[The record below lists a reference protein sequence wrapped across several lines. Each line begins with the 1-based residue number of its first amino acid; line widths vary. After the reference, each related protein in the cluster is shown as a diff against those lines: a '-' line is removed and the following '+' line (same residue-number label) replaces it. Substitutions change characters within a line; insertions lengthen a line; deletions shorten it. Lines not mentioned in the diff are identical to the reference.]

1 MGKEVKQMAKNYAF
15 IGLFG
20 SGKTEVAI
28 NWALKLKEEHEK
40 VAIIDG
46 DIISPYFRT
55 RDIAEVLEKAGL
67 VTVYPKG
74 ALRNADLP
82 IITGA
87 AIGYLLNPEFKAV
100 VDVGG
105 EENGVVVLGYL
116 KPYLGDAE
124 ISMVV
129 NIARPFSS
137 TVDGIITAYEQ
148 LRRIARVKVDYLIN
162 NANLSYETTPDI
174 IRKGEEILS
183 KVSEI
188 IEVPVKWTV
197 VPDFIK
203 EDDFKYPVFRI
214 HRFMKM
220 EMI

>member
-1 MGKEVKQMAKNYAF
+1 MAKNYAF

-28 NWALKLKEEHEK
+28 NWALELKKEHEK

-55 RDIAEVLEKAGL
+55 RDVAEELEKMGL

-82 IITGA
+82 IITGG
-87 AIGYLLNPEFKAV
+87 AIGYLSNQDYKTVL
-100 VDVGG
+100 DVGG
-105 EENGVVVLGYL
+105 EENGIVVLGYL

-137 TVDGIITAYEQ
+137 TVDGIISAYEQ
-148 LRRIARVKVDYLIN
+148 LRRVVGIRVDYLIN
-162 NANLSYETTPDI
+162 NANLSYETTSELI
-174 IRKGEEILS
+174 VRGEEMLG
-183 KVSEI
+183 KVSEL
-188 IEVPVKWTV
+188 IEVPVKFTV
-197 VPDFIK
+197 IPDFIN
-203 EDDFKYPVFRI
+203 EDGKKFKYPIFKI
-214 HRFMKM
+214 KRFMRM
-220 EMI
+220 EI

>member
-1 MGKEVKQMAKNYAF
+1 VAKNYAF

-28 NWALKLKEEHEK
+28 NWALELKKEDEK

-55 RDIAEVLEKAGL
+55 RDVAEELEKMGL

-82 IITGA
+82 IITGG
-87 AIGYLLNPEFKAV
+87 AIGYLSNQDYKTVL
-100 VDVGG
+100 DVGG

-137 TVDGIITAYEQ
+137 TVDGIISAYEQ
-148 LRRIARVKVDYLIN
+148 LRRVVGIKVDYLIN
-162 NANLSYETTPDI
+162 NANLSYETTSDLI
-174 IRKGEEILS
+174 ARGEEMLA
-183 KVSEI
+183 KVSELI
-188 IEVPVKWTV
+188 DIPVKFTV
-197 VPDFIK
+197 IPDFIN
-203 EDDFKYPVFRI
+203 EDGKKFKYPIFKI
-214 HRFMKM
+214 KRFMRM
-220 EMI
+220 EI

>member
-1 MGKEVKQMAKNYAF
+1 VAKNYAF

-28 NWALKLKEEHEK
+28 NWALGLKKELEK

-55 RDIAEVLEKAGL
+55 RDVAEELEKMGL

-82 IITGA
+82 IITGG
-87 AIGYLLNPEFKAV
+87 AIGYLSNPEYKTV
-100 VDVGG
+100 LDVGG
-105 EENGVVVLGYL
+105 EENGIVVLGYL

-137 TVDGIITAYEQ
+137 TVDGIINAYEQ
-148 LRRIARVKVDYLIN
+148 LRRVVGIKVDYLIN
-162 NANLSYETTPDI
+162 NANLSYETTSELI
-174 IRKGEEILS
+174 LRGEEMVG
-183 KVSEI
+183 KVSEL
-188 IEVPVKWTV
+188 IEVPVKFTV
-197 VPDFIK
+197 VPDFI
-203 EDDFKYPVFRI
+203 DDDENKFRYPIFKI
-214 HRFMKM
+214 KRFMRM
-220 EMI
+220 EI

>member
-1 MGKEVKQMAKNYAF
+1 MAKNYAF

-28 NWALKLKEEHEK
+28 NWALKLKEDYNK

-55 RDIAEVLEKAGL
+55 RDVAEELEQMGL

-82 IITGA
+82 IITGG
-87 AIGYLLNPEFKAV
+87 AIGYLSNPEYKTV
-100 VDVGG
+100 IDVGG
-105 EENGVVVLGYL
+105 EENGVVVLGYV

-129 NIARPFSS
+129 NIARPFSA
-137 TVDGIITAYEQ
+137 TVDGIIKAYEQ

-162 NANLSYETTPDI
+162 NANLSYETTPELI
-174 IRKGEEILS
+174 LKGEEVLA

-188 IEVPVKWTV
+188 IEVPVKFTV
-197 VPDFIK
+197 VPEFI
-203 EDDFKYPVFRI
+203 DYTDFKFAVFKIR
-214 HRFMKM
+214 RFMKM
-220 EMI
+220 EI

>member
-1 MGKEVKQMAKNYAF
+1 MAKNYAF

-28 NWALKLKEEHEK
+28 NWALKLKEEYDK

-46 DIISPYFRT
+46 DIISPYYRT
-55 RDIAEVLEKAGL
+55 RDVAEELENAGL

-82 IITGA
+82 IITGG
-87 AIGYLLNPEFKAV
+87 AIGYLLNPDFRTV
-100 VDVGG
+100 IDIGG
-105 EENGVVVLGYL
+105 EENGIVVLGYL
-116 KPYLGDAE
+116 KPYLGDSE

-137 TVDGIITAYEQ
+137 TVDGIIRAYEQ
-148 LRRIARVKVDYLIN
+148 LRRVARIKVDYLIN
-162 NANLSYETTPDI
+162 NANLSYETTPDL
-174 IRKGEEILS
+174 IRKGEEIIS

-197 VPDFIK
+197 VPDFIS
-203 EDDFKYPVFRI
+203 ENDFRYPVFRI
-214 HRFMKM
+214 RRFMKM
-220 EMI
+220 EL

>member
-1 MGKEVKQMAKNYAF
+1 MAKNYAF

-28 NWALKLKEEHEK
+28 NWALELKKEDEK

-55 RDIAEVLEKAGL
+55 RDVAEELEKMGL

-82 IITGA
+82 IITGG
-87 AIGYLLNPEFKAV
+87 AIGYLSNQDYKTVL
-100 VDVGG
+100 DVGG

-137 TVDGIITAYEQ
+137 TVDGIISAYEQ
-148 LRRIARVKVDYLIN
+148 LRRVVGIKVDYLIN
-162 NANLSYETTPDI
+162 NANLSYETTSDLI
-174 IRKGEEILS
+174 ARGEEMLA
-183 KVSEI
+183 KVSELI
-188 IEVPVKWTV
+188 DIPVKFTV
-197 VPDFIK
+197 IPDFIN
-203 EDDFKYPVFRI
+203 EDGKKFKYPIFKI
-214 HRFMKM
+214 KRFMRM
-220 EMI
+220 EI

>member
-1 MGKEVKQMAKNYAF
+1 MAKNYAF

-55 RDIAEVLEKAGL
+55 RDIAEELERVGL

-87 AIGYLLNPEFKAV
+87 AIGYLLNPEFKTV

-137 TVDGIITAYEQ
+137 TVDGIIRAYEQ
-148 LRRIARVKVDYLIN
+148 LRRIARVEVDYLIN

-197 VPDFIK
+197 VPDFIE
-203 EDDFKYPVFRI
+203 EDDFKYPVFKI

-220 EMI
+220 EL

>member
-1 MGKEVKQMAKNYAF
+1 MAKNYAF

-28 NWALKLKEEHEK
+28 NWALKLKEEYDK

-55 RDIAEVLEKAGL
+55 RDVAEELEEMGI
-67 VTVYPKG
+67 VPVYPRG

-87 AIGYLLNPEFKAV
+87 AIGYLSNPEYKTV
-100 VDVGG
+100 MDVGG
-105 EENGVVVLGYL
+105 EENGVVVLGYV
-116 KPYLGDAE
+116 KPYLGDVE

-137 TVDGIITAYEQ
+137 TVDGIIRAYEQ
-148 LRRIARVKVDYLIN
+148 LRRVARIKVDYLIN
-162 NANLSYETTPDI
+162 NANLSYETTPELI
-174 IRKGEEILS
+174 AKGEEILS

-188 IEVPVKWTV
+188 IEVPVKFTV
-197 VPDFIK
+197 IPEFIS
-203 EDDFKYPVFRI
+203 ENGFRYPIFKI
-214 HRFMKM
+214 KRFMKM
-220 EMI
+220 EI

>member
-1 MGKEVKQMAKNYAF
+1 MAKNYAF

-20 SGKTEVAI
+20 SGKTEIAI
-28 NWALKLKEEHEK
+28 NWALKLKEEHDK

-55 RDIAEVLEKAGL
+55 RDVAELLESKGL

-82 IITGA
+82 IITGG
-87 AIGYLLNPEFKAV
+87 AIGYLSNKEYKTV
-100 VDVGG
+100 MDVGG

-137 TVDGIITAYEQ
+137 TVEAIIRAYEQ
-148 LRRIARVKVDYLIN
+148 LRRVARIKVDYLIN
-162 NANLSYETTPDI
+162 NANLSYETSVEL

-183 KVSEI
+183 QVSEQ
-188 IEVPVKWTV
+188 IEVPVKFTV
-197 VPDFIK
+197 VPEFIT
-203 EDDFKYPVFRI
+203 EDNFRYPVFKI
-214 HRFMKM
+214 KRFMKM
-220 EMI
+220 EEY

>member
-1 MGKEVKQMAKNYAF
+1 MAKNYAF

-28 NWALKLKEEHEK
+28 NWALGLKKEHEK

-55 RDIAEVLEKAGL
+55 RDVAEELERMGL

-82 IITGA
+82 IITGG
-87 AIGYLLNPEFKAV
+87 AIGYLSNPEYKTV
-100 VDVGG
+100 LDVGG
-105 EENGVVVLGYL
+105 EENGIVVLGYL

-137 TVDGIITAYEQ
+137 TVDGIINAYEQ
-148 LRRIARVKVDYLIN
+148 LRRVVGIKVDYLIN
-162 NANLSYETTPDI
+162 NANLSYETTSELI
-174 IRKGEEILS
+174 LRGEDMVG
-183 KVSEI
+183 KVSEL
-188 IEVPVKWTV
+188 IEVPVKFTV
-197 VPDFIK
+197 VPDFI
-203 EDDFKYPVFRI
+203 DDDENKFRYPIFKI
-214 HRFMKM
+214 KRFMRM
-220 EMI
+220 EI

>member
-1 MGKEVKQMAKNYAF
+1 MAKNYAF

-20 SGKTEVAI
+20 SGKTEVSI
-28 NWALKLKEEHEK
+28 NWALKLKEDYDK

-55 RDIAEVLEKAGL
+55 RDVAEELEERGL

-82 IITGA
+82 IITGG
-87 AIGYLLNPEFKAV
+87 AIGYLSNPEYKTV
-100 VDVGG
+100 IDVGG
-105 EENGVVVLGYL
+105 EENGVVVLGYV

-137 TVDGIITAYEQ
+137 TVDGIIGAYEQ
-148 LRRIARVKVDYLIN
+148 LRRIARAKVDYLIN
-162 NANLSYETTPDI
+162 NANLSYETTPELI
-174 IRKGEEILS
+174 SKGEEILS

-188 IEVPVKWTV
+188 IEVPVKFTV
-197 VPDFIK
+197 VPEFI
-203 EDDFKYPVFRI
+203 DYMDFKFPVFKIR
-214 HRFMKM
+214 RFMKM
-220 EMI
+220 EI

>member
-1 MGKEVKQMAKNYAF
+1 MAKNYAF

-20 SGKTEVAI
+20 SGKTEIAI
-28 NWALKLKEEHEK
+28 NWALKLKEEHDK

-55 RDIAEVLEKAGL
+55 RDVAELLESKGL

-82 IITGA
+82 IITGG
-87 AIGYLLNPEFKAV
+87 AIGYLSNKEYKTV
-100 VDVGG
+100 MDVGG

-137 TVDGIITAYEQ
+137 TVEAIIRAYEQ
-148 LRRIARVKVDYLIN
+148 LRRVARIKVDYLIN
-162 NANLSYETTPDI
+162 NANLSYETSVEL

-183 KVSEI
+183 QVSEQ
-188 IEVPVKWTV
+188 IEVPVKFTV
-197 VPDFIK
+197 VPEFIT
-203 EDDFKYPVFRI
+203 EDNFRYPVFKI
-214 HRFMKM
+214 KRFMRM
-220 EMI
+220 EEY

>member
-1 MGKEVKQMAKNYAF
+1 MAKNYAF

-28 NWALKLKEEHEK
+28 NWALKLKEEHDK

-46 DIISPYFRT
+46 DIISPYYRT
-55 RDIAEVLEKAGL
+55 RDVAEELENAGL

-82 IITGA
+82 IITGG
-87 AIGYLLNPEFKAV
+87 AIGYLLNPDFRTV
-100 VDVGG
+100 IDVGG
-105 EENGVVVLGYL
+105 EENGIVVLGYL
-116 KPYLGDAE
+116 KPYLGDSE

-137 TVDGIITAYEQ
+137 TVDGIIRAYEQ
-148 LRRIARVKVDYLIN
+148 LRRVARIKVDYLIN
-162 NANLSYETTPDI
+162 NANLSYETTPDL
-174 IRKGEEILS
+174 IRKGEEIIS

-197 VPDFIK
+197 VPDFIS
-203 EDDFKYPVFRI
+203 ENDFKYPVFRI
-214 HRFMKM
+214 RRFMKM
-220 EMI
+220 EL

>member
-1 MGKEVKQMAKNYAF
+1 VAKNYAF

-28 NWALKLKEEHEK
+28 NWALELKKEHEK

-55 RDIAEVLEKAGL
+55 RDVAEELERMGL

-82 IITGA
+82 IITGG
-87 AIGYLLNPEFKAV
+87 AIGYLSNQDYKTVL
-100 VDVGG
+100 DVGG
-105 EENGVVVLGYL
+105 EENGIVVLGYL

-137 TVDGIITAYEQ
+137 TVDGIISAYEQ
-148 LRRIARVKVDYLIN
+148 LRRVVGIKVDYLIN
-162 NANLSYETTPDI
+162 NANLSYETTYELI
-174 IRKGEEILS
+174 VRGEEMLA
-183 KVSEI
+183 KVSELI
-188 IEVPVKWTV
+188 DVPVKFTV
-197 VPDFIK
+197 IPDFID
-203 EDDFKYPVFRI
+203 EDGKKFKYPIFKI
-214 HRFMKM
+214 KRFMRM
-220 EMI
+220 EI

>member
-1 MGKEVKQMAKNYAF
+1 MAKNYAF

-28 NWALKLKEEHEK
+28 NWALELKKEHEK

-55 RDIAEVLEKAGL
+55 RDVAEELEKMGL

-82 IITGA
+82 IITGG
-87 AIGYLLNPEFKAV
+87 AIGYLSNQDYKTVL
-100 VDVGG
+100 DVGG
-105 EENGVVVLGYL
+105 EENGIVVLGYL

-137 TVDGIITAYEQ
+137 TVDGIISAYEQ
-148 LRRIARVKVDYLIN
+148 LRRVVGIKVDYLIN
-162 NANLSYETTPDI
+162 NANLSYETTSELI
-174 IRKGEEILS
+174 VRGEEMLA

-188 IEVPVKWTV
+188 IDVPVKFTV
-197 VPDFIK
+197 IPDFIN
-203 EDDFKYPVFRI
+203 EDGKKFKDPIFEI
-214 HRFMKM
+214 KRFMRM
-220 EMI
+220 EI

>member
-1 MGKEVKQMAKNYAF
+1 MVKNYAF

-28 NWALKLKEEHEK
+28 NWALKLKEDNEK

-55 RDIAEVLEKAGL
+55 RDVAEVLEKRGL

-82 IITGA
+82 IITGG
-87 AIGYLLNPEFKAV
+87 AIGYLSNPEYKTV
-100 VDVGG
+100 IDVGG
-105 EENGVVVLGYL
+105 EENGVVVLGYV
-116 KPYLGDAE
+116 KPYLGDSE

-129 NIARPFSS
+129 NIARPFSA
-137 TVDGIITAYEQ
+137 TVDGIIKAYEQ

-162 NANLSYETTPDI
+162 NANLSYETTPELI
-174 IRKGEEILS
+174 LKGEEVLT

-188 IEVPVKWTV
+188 IEVPVKFTV
-197 VPDFIK
+197 VPEFI
-203 EDDFKYPVFRI
+203 DYTDFKFPVFKI
-214 HRFMKM
+214 HRFMRM
-220 EMI
+220 EV

>member
-1 MGKEVKQMAKNYAF
+1 MGNKIAKNYAF

-28 NWALKLKEEHEK
+28 NWALKLKEEYEK

-46 DIISPYFRT
+46 DIISSYFRT
-55 RDIAEVLEKAGL
+55 RDVAEDLEKMGL

-82 IITGA
+82 IITGG
-87 AIGYLLNPEFKAV
+87 AIGYLVNQEYKTV
-100 VDVGG
+100 IDVGG
-105 EENGVVVLGYL
+105 GENGIVVLGYL
-116 KPYLGDAE
+116 KPYLGNAE

-137 TVDGIITAYEQ
+137 TVDGIIKAYEQ
-148 LRRIARVKVDYLIN
+148 LRKIARIEVDYLIN
-162 NANLSYETTPDI
+162 NANLSYETTPELI
-174 IRKGEEILS
+174 KKGEEIVS

-188 IEVPVKWTV
+188 IEVPVKFSV
-197 VPDFIK
+197 APEFLDV
-203 EDDFKYPVFRI
+203 DDLKYPIFKIR
-214 HRFMKM
+214 RFMRM
-220 EMI
+220 ENY

>member
-1 MGKEVKQMAKNYAF
+1 MKKNYAF

-28 NWALKLKEEHEK
+28 NWALRLKEECDN

-55 RDIAEVLEKAGL
+55 RDVAEPLENKGL

-82 IITGA
+82 IITGG
-87 AIGYLLNPEFKAV
+87 AIGYLSNPDYKTV
-100 VDVGG
+100 IDVGG
-105 EENGVVVLGYL
+105 EENGIVVLGYL

-124 ISMVV
+124 INMVV

-137 TVDGIITAYEQ
+137 TVDSIIKAYEQ
-148 LRRIARVKVDYLIN
+148 LRRVARVKVDYLIN
-162 NANLSYETTPDI
+162 NANLSYETNI
-174 IRKGEEILS
+174 ELIKKGEEILS
-183 KVSEI
+183 QVSEQ
-188 IEVPVKWTV
+188 IEVPVKFTV
-197 VPDFIK
+197 VPEFIS
-203 EDDFKYPVFRI
+203 ENNFKYPVFKI
-214 HRFMKM
+214 KRFMRM
-220 EMI
+220 EEY

>member
-1 MGKEVKQMAKNYAF
+1 MPKNYAF

-28 NWALKLKEEHEK
+28 NWALKLREEHEK

-55 RDIAEVLEKAGL
+55 RDVAEKLEKLGL

-87 AIGYLLNPEFKAV
+87 AIGYLVNEEYKTV
-100 VDVGG
+100 IDVGG

-116 KPYLGDAE
+116 KPYLGNVE

-137 TVDGIITAYEQ
+137 TVDGIIKAYEI
-148 LRRIARVKVDYLIN
+148 LRSVARIKVDYLIN
-162 NANLSYETTPDI
+162 NANLSYETTPELI
-174 IRKGEEILS
+174 HKGEEILS

-188 IEVPVKWTV
+188 IEVPVKFSV
-197 VPDFIK
+197 VPDFI
-203 EDDFKYPVFRI
+203 EENNFKFPVFKI
-214 HRFMKM
+214 HRFIEM
-220 EMI
+220 EKL

>member
-1 MGKEVKQMAKNYAF
+1 MAKNYAF

-28 NWALKLKEEHEK
+28 NWALGLKKELEK

-55 RDIAEVLEKAGL
+55 RDVAEELEKMGL

-82 IITGA
+82 IITGG
-87 AIGYLLNPEFKAV
+87 AIGYLSNPEYKTV
-100 VDVGG
+100 LDVGG
-105 EENGVVVLGYL
+105 EENGIVVLGYL

-137 TVDGIITAYEQ
+137 TVDGIINAYEQ
-148 LRRIARVKVDYLIN
+148 LRRVVGIKVDYLIN
-162 NANLSYETTPDI
+162 NANLSYETTSELI
-174 IRKGEEILS
+174 LRGEEMVG
-183 KVSEI
+183 KVSEL
-188 IEVPVKWTV
+188 IEVPVKFTV
-197 VPDFIK
+197 VPDFI
-203 EDDFKYPVFRI
+203 DDDENKFRYPIFKI
-214 HRFMKM
+214 KRFMRM
-220 EMI
+220 EI

>member
-1 MGKEVKQMAKNYAF
+1 MAKNYAF

-28 NWALKLKEEHEK
+28 NWALKLKEEYDK

-55 RDIAEVLEKAGL
+55 RDVAELLESKGL

-82 IITGA
+82 IITGG
-87 AIGYLLNPEFKAV
+87 AIGYLSNQEYKTV
-100 VDVGG
+100 IDVGG
-105 EENGVVVLGYL
+105 EENGIVVLGYL
-116 KPYLGDAE
+116 KPYLGDVE

-129 NIARPFSS
+129 NVGRPFSS
-137 TVDGIITAYEQ
+137 TVDAIIRAYEQ
-148 LRRIARVKVDYLIN
+148 LRRVARIKVDYLIN
-162 NANLSYETTPDI
+162 NANLSYETSVEL

-183 KVSEI
+183 QVSEQ
-188 IEVPVKWTV
+188 IEVPVKFTV
-197 VPDFIK
+197 VPEFIT
-203 EDDFKYPVFRI
+203 EDNFRYPVFKI
-214 HRFMKM
+214 KRFMKM
-220 EMI
+220 EEY

>member
-1 MGKEVKQMAKNYAF
+1 MENKIAKNYAF

-28 NWALKLKEEHEK
+28 NWALKLKDEYEK

-55 RDIAEVLEKAGL
+55 RDVAEDLEKMGL

-82 IITGA
+82 IITGG
-87 AIGYLLNPEFKAV
+87 AIGYLVNQEYKTV
-100 VDVGG
+100 IDVGG
-105 EENGVVVLGYL
+105 EENGIVVLGYL
-116 KPYLGDAE
+116 KPYLGSAE

-137 TVDGIITAYEQ
+137 TVDGIIKAYEQ
-148 LRRIARVKVDYLIN
+148 LRRVARIEVDYLIN
-162 NANLSYETTPDI
+162 NANLSYETTPELI
-174 IRKGEEILS
+174 KKGEEIVS

-188 IEVPVKWTV
+188 IEVPVKFTV
-197 VPDFIK
+197 VPEFLNVDNLRYPIFKIK
-203 EDDFKYPVFRI
+203 
-214 HRFMKM
+214 RFMKM
-220 EMI
+220 ENY

>member
-1 MGKEVKQMAKNYAF
+1 VAKNYAF

-20 SGKTEVAI
+20 SGKTEVEI
-28 NWALKLKEEHEK
+28 NWALELKKEHEK

-55 RDIAEVLEKAGL
+55 RDVAEELERMGL

-82 IITGA
+82 IITGG
-87 AIGYLLNPEFKAV
+87 AIGYLSNQDYKTVL
-100 VDVGG
+100 DVGG
-105 EENGVVVLGYL
+105 EENGIVVLGYL

-137 TVDGIITAYEQ
+137 TVDGIISAYEQ
-148 LRRIARVKVDYLIN
+148 LRRVVGIKVDYLIN
-162 NANLSYETTPDI
+162 NANLSYETTSELI
-174 IRKGEEILS
+174 VRGEEMLA

-188 IEVPVKWTV
+188 IDVPVKFTV
-197 VPDFIK
+197 IPDFIN
-203 EDDFKYPVFRI
+203 EDGKKFKYPIFKI
-214 HRFMKM
+214 KRFMRM
-220 EMI
+220 EI

>member
-1 MGKEVKQMAKNYAF
+1 MAKNYAF

-28 NWALKLKEEHEK
+28 NWALKLKEEYDK

-55 RDIAEVLEKAGL
+55 RDVAELLESKGL
-67 VTVYPKG
+67 ITVYPKG

-82 IITGA
+82 IITGG
-87 AIGYLLNPEFKAV
+87 AIGYLSNQQYKTV
-100 VDVGG
+100 IDVGG
-105 EENGVVVLGYL
+105 EENGIVVLGYL
-116 KPYLGDAE
+116 KPYLGDVE

-137 TVDGIITAYEQ
+137 TLDAIIRAYEQ
-148 LRRIARVKVDYLIN
+148 LRRVARIKVDYLIN
-162 NANLSYETTPDI
+162 NANLSYETNVEL

-183 KVSEI
+183 QVSEQ
-188 IEVPVKWTV
+188 IEVPVKFTV
-197 VPDFIK
+197 VPEFIN
-203 EDDFKYPVFRI
+203 EDNFRYPVFKI
-214 HRFMKM
+214 KRFMKM
-220 EMI
+220 EEY

>member
-1 MGKEVKQMAKNYAF
+1 MENKIAKNYAF

-28 NWALKLKEEHEK
+28 NWALKLKDEYEK

-55 RDIAEVLEKAGL
+55 RDVAEDLEKMGL

-82 IITGA
+82 IITGG
-87 AIGYLLNPEFKAV
+87 AIGYLVNQEYKTV
-100 VDVGG
+100 IDVGG
-105 EENGVVVLGYL
+105 EENGIVVLGYL
-116 KPYLGDAE
+116 KPYLGSAE

-137 TVDGIITAYEQ
+137 TVDGIIKAYEQ
-148 LRRIARVKVDYLIN
+148 LRRVARIEVDYLIN
-162 NANLSYETTPDI
+162 NANLSYETTPELI
-174 IRKGEEILS
+174 KKGEEIVS

-188 IEVPVKWTV
+188 IEVPVKFTV
-197 VPDFIK
+197 VPEFLNV
-203 EDDFKYPVFRI
+203 DDLKYPIFKI
-214 HRFMKM
+214 KRFMKM
-220 EMI
+220 ENY

>member
-1 MGKEVKQMAKNYAF
+1 MAKNYAF

-28 NWALKLKEEHEK
+28 NWALGLKKEHEK

-55 RDIAEVLEKAGL
+55 RDVAEELEKMGL

-82 IITGA
+82 IITGG
-87 AIGYLLNPEFKAV
+87 AIGYLSNPEYKTV
-100 VDVGG
+100 LDVGG
-105 EENGVVVLGYL
+105 EENGIVVLGYL

-137 TVDGIITAYEQ
+137 TVDGIINAYEQ
-148 LRRIARVKVDYLIN
+148 LRRVVGIKVDYLIN
-162 NANLSYETTPDI
+162 NANLSYETTSELI
-174 IRKGEEILS
+174 LRGEEMVG
-183 KVSEI
+183 KVSEL
-188 IEVPVKWTV
+188 IEVPVKFTV
-197 VPDFIK
+197 VPDFI
-203 EDDFKYPVFRI
+203 DDDENKFRYPIFKI
-214 HRFMKM
+214 KRFMRM
-220 EMI
+220 EI

>member
-1 MGKEVKQMAKNYAF
+1 MENKIAKNYAF

-28 NWALKLKEEHEK
+28 NWALKLKDEYEK

-55 RDIAEVLEKAGL
+55 RDVAEDLEKMGL

-82 IITGA
+82 IITGG
-87 AIGYLLNPEFKAV
+87 AIGYLVNQEYKTV
-100 VDVGG
+100 IDVGG
-105 EENGVVVLGYL
+105 EENGIVVLGYL
-116 KPYLGDAE
+116 KPYLGRAE

-137 TVDGIITAYEQ
+137 TVDGIIKAYEQ
-148 LRRIARVKVDYLIN
+148 LRRVARIEVDYLIN
-162 NANLSYETTPDI
+162 NANLSYETTPELI
-174 IRKGEEILS
+174 KKGEEIVS

-188 IEVPVKWTV
+188 IEVPVKFTV
-197 VPDFIK
+197 VPEFLNV
-203 EDDFKYPVFRI
+203 DDLKYPIFKI
-214 HRFMKM
+214 KRFMKM
-220 EMI
+220 ENY